1 MLGGANGEGGN
12 VGSDF
17 DLTGKVAL
25 VTGGNSGIG
34 LGMAEGLARAGAD
47 VCIWGRTQARNE
59 EARAKIAAHGHRAH
73 AVVCDVGDPEQVEA
87 AFAETIRELGKIDA
101 CFANAGVAPL
111 GNRFVDLTLEEFRDL
126 LRVNLDGAFLTL
138 QGAARD
144 MVAREEG
151 GSLVGIASLAALSG
165 QPRGQHYA
173 ASKAGVLAVVR
184 GCAVELARHRIRA
197 NAILPGW
204 TDTPMAADVLHAPP
218 FEAKVLPRVPARR
231 WGAPADFAGA
241 ALYLASPLSEYQTG
255 DTLTIDGGY
264 SVF

>member
-1 MLGGANGEGGN
+1 M
-12 VGSDF
+12 GSDF

-47 VCIWGRTQARNE
+47 VCIWGRNEARNE
-59 EARAKIAAHGHRAH
+59 EARAKIAAHGVRAH
-73 AVVCDVGDPEQVEA
+73 AVACDVGDPARVEE
-87 AFAETIRELGKIDA
+87 AFAETIAELGRIDA
-101 CFANAGVAPL
+101 CFANAGVPPR
-111 GNRFVDLTLEEFRDL
+111 GNRFLDLGLEEFRDI

-173 ASKAGVLAVVR
+173 ASKGGLIAMVNS
-184 GCAVELARHRIRA
+184 CAVELARYGIRA
-197 NAILPGW
+197 NSILPGW
-204 TDTPMAADVLHAPP
+204 IESSMTEEMLGSQPVIDRI
-218 FEAKVLPRVPARR
+218 LPRVPARR
-231 WGAPADFAGA
+231 WGTPDDFAGIA
-241 ALYLASPLSEYQTG
+241 VYLASDASRYHSG
-255 DTLTIDGGY
+255 DSFLVDGGY
-264 SVF
+264 RVF